1 MITYTYVTTSPAA
14 FDPAVVWAGSLTLAG
29 WFLFQATGVPE
40 RARLALAARLRR
52 IGGGR

>member
-1 MITYTYVTTSPAA
+1 MTAYTITTAA
-14 FDPAVVWAGSLTLAG
+14 VYDPAVVWAACLTLAA
-29 WFLFQATGVPE
+29 WFLALSSGLPQ